1 MSAPDPRHRLA
12 LLLIDVNRS
21 FFDPAGAHHYP
32 GVERVVAPLH
42 ALLAAARRGRRLVVH
57 AREAHRPGLA
67 DFEEGKLPRHSVVGE
82 RDSEPY
88 PGFEE
93 GAGEVVIAKRR
104 FSAFFAT
111 DLALLLHEQAV
122 ERVVVAG
129 VKTNVCVRA
138 TVTDAFAHGF
148 RPLVVREA
156 VSSNRAHLHVAS
168 LEDMERYMAE
178 VIDLD
183 RAVTLLTGEHGG

>member
-1 MSAPDPRHRLA
+1 MTLPHPRHRLA

-21 FFDPAGAHHYP
+21 FFDPAGLHHYP
-32 GVERVVAPLH
+32 EVGQVLTPLRS
-42 ALLAAARRGRRLVVH
+42 LLAAARRGGRLVVH

-67 DFEEGKLPRHSVVGE
+67 DFEQGKLPRHSVIGE
-82 RDSEPY
+82 RDCEPY

-93 GAGEVVIAKRR
+93 RPGEVVIAKRR

-111 DLALLLHEQAV
+111 DLALLLREQEV
-122 ERVVVAG
+122 TRVVVAG

-156 VSSNRAHLHVAS
+156 VSSNRIHLHAAS

-183 RAVTLLTGEHGG
+183 RAVALLVGEHGG